1 MLNRILSMHKVLGV
15 AFLALLLFSVYATY
29 AIFTKAYV
37 DYDEVTLKT
46 SNIGLQ
52 LPMRADIKIRG
63 VLVGEVLDYEADSA
77 GGALVTLGLY
87 QDKTDMIPRDVS
99 GSILPK
105 TLFGEKFVTLIPP
118 ADWNQDSDPHI
129 EDGDTIERT
138 EVSTEV
144 ERVLSDLLPL
154 LRAVQPAKIAMT
166 LNAVAAALEGRG
178 EQLGETLET
187 YDSYLKKFN
196 PEVPQLIEDL
206 RKTGEV
212 ADIYTDVL
220 PELADILDD
229 SVITLG
235 TLEDRDAKLRALYRD
250 VAGFSNSLRTFLAD
264 NEDSIVRAGEVSAKQ
279 LRVLSRYST
288 EIPCLTEGIV
298 TAGEYQAEAFRNF
311 TLHIVLETLP
321 RQPRAYNVND
331 VPRYGESRGPDCLNL
346 PSPPWSQENPLKR
359 QPDFDDGVD
368 EPTGKGTSR
377 VATSY
382 AFRDGRG
389 FMGGAAESDL
399 YKRLIAPSMGISA
412 DEVGDLGPLL
422 VGPMARGASVSL
434 R

>member
-1 MLNRILSMHKVLGV
+1 MLNRILAMHKVLGV
-15 AFLALLLFSVYATY
+15 AFLALLLFGVYATY

-37 DYDEVTLKT
+37 DYDEVTLET

-52 LPMRADIKIRG
+52 LPKRADIKIRG

-77 GGALVTLGLY
+77 GGARVTLGLY
-87 QDKTDMIPRDVS
+87 RDKSDMIPQDVS

-105 TLFGEKFVTLIPP
+105 TLFGEKFVSLIPP
-118 ADWNQDSDPHI
+118 ADWDQDNDPHI

-144 ERVLSDLLPL
+144 EQVLSDLLPL

-178 EQLGETLET
+178 DQLGETFET
-187 YDSYLKKFN
+187 FDSYLKKFN

-220 PELADILDD
+220 PQLADILDD
-229 SVITLG
+229 TVITTG
-235 TLEDRDAKLRALYRD
+235 TLEDRDQKLRALYSD
-250 VAGFSNSLRTFLAD
+250 VAGFSDSLRTFLTD
-264 NEDSIVRAGEVSAKQ
+264 NEDNIVRAGEVSAAQ

-288 EIPCLTEGIV
+288 EIPCLTGGIV

-331 VPRYGESRGPDCLNL
+331 LPRFGEDRGPDCLNL
-346 PSPPWSQENPLKR
+346 PNPPWSQENPLKR

-389 FMGGAAESDL
+389 FMGSDAESSL
-399 YKRLIAPSMGISA
+399 YKRLIAPSMGVSA
-412 DEVGDLGPLL
+412 DQVGDLGPLL

-434 R
+434 Q